1 MHHSDEQALFVKR
14 WMGTTGFNPV
24 VDMWMHKIGISV
36 VLPNKSPSR
45 HIHVTEY
52 GILSGGRALYLGVK
66 SPKGKNLQPQAVASS
81 RLDYQAR
88 ESMVHVMTT
97 RAGFVDERGQVL

>member
-1 MHHSDEQALFVKR
+1 MRYSDQQALFVKD

-36 VLPNKSPSR
+36 VLASKSPPR

-52 GILSGGRALYLGVK
+52 AILSGGRAFYSWCKVAK
-66 SPKGKNLQPQAVASS
+66 REEHAAQPVASS
-81 RLDYQAR
+81 RLD
-88 ESMVHVMTT
+88 
-97 RAGFVDERGQVL
+97 